1 MKTLKGKTTVELTI
15 EEVNEINE
23 MIERNEFKPIVH
35 NDEYNLDYCPTC
47 NSLTFDHH
55 DFCPYC
61 GQRLDHENY
70 AL

>member
-1 MKTLKGKTTVELTI
+1 MKRLKGKTTVELTI

-23 MIERNEFKPIVH
+23 LIERNEKKAIRH
-35 NDEYNLDYCPTC
+35 NDEYNLDHCPTC
-47 NSLTFDHH
+47 GSLIFDHH